1 MKSRSQSRQLALQI
15 LYQADVGVAVAPA
28 GPFPLLDDSL
38 ADARTREFA
47 ERLARGALERRKE
60 SDAILARFARNW
72 SLGRMP
78 ILDRNVMRL
87 GVYEIVFGEEIS
99 AAVAIDEAV
108 ELAKRFGSA
117 ESGAFVNGLLDRVRE
132 HRDPLRLEFKEAV
145 EASCSRRP

>member
-1 MKSRSQSRQLALQI
+1 MKSRSQSRQLALQV

-28 GPFPLLDDSL
+28 GPFPLLDDST

-47 ERLARGALERRKE
+47 GRLAGGALERRKE
-60 SDAILARFARNW
+60 IDAILTRFARNW

-78 ILDRNVMRL
+78 ILDRNIMRL
-87 GVYEIVFGEEIS
+87 GVYEILFGKELS
-99 AAVAIDEAV
+99 PAVVINEAV

-132 HRDPLRLEFKEAV
+132 HRETLRQEFKDAV